1 MTTAGTVNVDDV
13 AVVVAVVVVVVVSGD
28 CSMTDGG
35 DCCCCCCCCA
45 ALLDRALPPK
55 NIDDT
60 CADAGAVV
68 DRVMER
74 PMGAIQRRPVSLS
87 LLFVR

>member
-13 AVVVAVVVVVVVSGD
+13 VAVVVVVVVVVVVR
-28 CSMTDGG
+28 GG
-35 DCCCCCCCCA
+35 NCCCCA
-45 ALLDRALPPK
+45 LLVLPPK
-55 NIDDT
+55 NIDAT